1 MRRLERVLK
10 QVLERVRV
18 LVRVL
23 GRVRSPRQQMSRF
36 HLRGQSL
43 IPNSSHFRLP
53 NPSLKELELELEQTP
68 VL

>member
-1 MRRLERVLK
+1 VRVLGR
-10 QVLERVRV
+10 VLVRV
-18 LVRVL
+18 LVRVLGRVL

-53 NPSLKELELELEQTP
+53 NPSLKELELGQTP